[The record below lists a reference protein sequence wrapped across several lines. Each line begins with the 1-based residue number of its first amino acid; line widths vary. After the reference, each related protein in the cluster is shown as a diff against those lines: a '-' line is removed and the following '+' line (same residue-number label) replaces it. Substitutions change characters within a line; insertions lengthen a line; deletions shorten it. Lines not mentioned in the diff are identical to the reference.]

1 MFTFTNLFRK
11 YDYLVFFDLET
22 TGLSPKECFITEIAA
37 LKLKKANGVTKIFQ
51 SFNSLVQLPDGIK
64 LSEYI
69 ENLTGLT
76 TDKINREGQKSQ
88 TVYNDFLQL
97 FDEKGKGL
105 VIAYNTQFDL
115 SFIDYHLPEFHNA
128 NVDFLDSLTVFR
140 ELEPY
145 PHKLSDAI
153 ERV

>member
-1 MFTFTNLFRK
+1 MLTFTNLFRK

-37 LKLKKANGVTKIFQ
+37 LKFKEANGAAKIFQ

-64 LSEYI
+64 LSEDI

-105 VIAYNTQFDL
+105 VIAYIHNLIYL
-115 SFIDYHLPEFHNA
+115 SLIIIFQNFIMQM
-128 NVDFLDSLTVFR
+128 
-140 ELEPY
+140 
-145 PHKLSDAI
+145 
-153 ERV
+153 

>member
-115 SFIDYHLPEFHNA
+115 SSYGILEVKTTNLYCKIKCS
-128 NVDFLDSLTVFR
+128 SLLF
-140 ELEPY
+140 
-145 PHKLSDAI
+145 
-153 ERV
+153 

>member
-105 VIAYNTQFDL
+105 VIAL
-115 SFIDYHLPEFHNA
+115 SLIH
-128 NVDFLDSLTVFR
+128 
-140 ELEPY
+140 
-145 PHKLSDAI
+145 I
-153 ERV
+153 

>member
-76 TDKINREGQKSQ
+76 TDKINREGQK
-88 TVYNDFLQL
+88 
-97 FDEKGKGL
+97 
-105 VIAYNTQFDL
+105 
-115 SFIDYHLPEFHNA
+115 
-128 NVDFLDSLTVFR
+128 
-140 ELEPY
+140 
-145 PHKLSDAI
+145 
-153 ERV
+153 